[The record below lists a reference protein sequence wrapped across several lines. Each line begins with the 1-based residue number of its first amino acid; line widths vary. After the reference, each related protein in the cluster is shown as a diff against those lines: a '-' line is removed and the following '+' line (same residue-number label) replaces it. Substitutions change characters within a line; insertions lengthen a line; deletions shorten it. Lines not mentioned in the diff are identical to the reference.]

1 MDSTTGKPGPDA
13 RKRPLGLS
21 RSSLREAFESLPLA
35 AQFRLTA
42 VAAVTVTMVIVL
54 IIGALWDTRIARDE
68 ALELAR
74 TKTES
79 MAERLGAAG
88 GGALDNLEGHPEI
101 LAATFQLQDGNVLQR
116 YARAGAADHGSAA
129 TRAALAWTSRPSGW
143 LHAIK
148 GYLALEPIY
157 VERPVQLHRQLT
169 GSVSVVIDHRWIWG
183 HIWHR
188 IGQVPIAILLG
199 CLVAWVAA
207 NLLRRQVAEPL
218 AQLAETTRVPGMEPG
233 EEAGPQGER
242 RKARRRRNELTE
254 LAANFD
260 ALARQLAE
268 YEGTISTVR
277 NSASQQII
285 DRTREVEAKLRRA
298 EMLVRSKDDFLANMS
313 HEIRTPMN
321 GVLGMAELLAG
332 TDLDKRQ
339 RRFVDSMRAAA
350 ETMMGIINDIL
361 DDSKIEAG
369 KMDLVTEPFEV
380 RELAEQAGQLYAGQ
394 AERKKLEIICR
405 IEPTVPSTVVGDA
418 LRLRQVLGNL
428 LSNAVKY
435 TERGEVEIR
444 VGLDDMRDG
453 QCRLHFSIRDTG
465 PGIPDPE
472 HSGVFEPF
480 HQLDNG
486 TRQGGTGL
494 GLSIATRLVKL
505 MGGERIDLSSEV
517 GQGSTFSFVL
527 PFEVKEAA
535 PVPNR
540 ASDEFSGLRVL
551 VVDDNPNCY
560 MLLEEM
566 LSNWSAEVTVLNRA
580 KLLADRLQHAV
591 AHNKPYNVVVLDHSL
606 PDATTDELLRVIRLD
621 PATAG
626 TYVVL
631 LSALDFDPSYEGTRV
646 IAPDVCIAK
655 PVRQALMRGA
665 LAASREPRQAMQAP
679 PVPQQGKPAA
689 EVTPRMSLGLHV
701 LVVDDNII
709 NREVAVAMLEEFG
722 CTVVLADEGR
732 GAVAHAE
739 HERFDLILMDCQM
752 PGMNGYDATEAIR
765 ADEARRNLR
774 RTPIVALTANVMAR
788 DRERAMK
795 SGMDSFLAKPFKAA
809 QLLEVLQPI
818 AEERGQSVTA
828 TTVTSAPPAPAAAE
842 PVAAAPPA
850 AAPAAVVEP
859 AAAEP
864 APEPAKPAPAFNQT
878 LTLIPASALTEA
890 VSEAAPEP
898 PLNAAAALAV
908 LEATGTHPAPISRLP
923 VLDLEQVQSIRGLG
937 KPQLFERMCEMLY
950 TTSKEAFG
958 RLDAAI
964 ADGNLEEVAA
974 AAHALKSPVS
984 NLGGRRLADL
994 LERCEVAALEGA
1006 DIAVVR
1012 RSAAGLKAHYAA
1024 LVAALQSET
1033 RRGTATG

>member
-1 MDSTTGKPGPDA
+1 MDRSTGKTRPDA
-13 RKRPLGLS
+13 QSQTFKASLN
-21 RSSLREAFESLPLA
+21 SLREAFESLSLA

-54 IIGALWDTRIARDE
+54 FIGALWDTRIARDA
-68 ALELAR
+68 ALALAH

-79 MAERLGAAG
+79 MAARLSATG

-101 LAATFQLQDGNVLQR
+101 LTAVLQLEGGNVLQR
-116 YARAGAADHGSAA
+116 YVRADTATDHSAA
-129 TRAALAWTSRPSGW
+129 TRTALEWTAKPDGW
-143 LHAIK
+143 MHAVR

-157 VERPVQLHRQLT
+157 VEQPVQLGPKLAGT
-169 GSVSVVIDHRWIWG
+169 VSVVVDHRWIWN
-183 HIWHR
+183 HVWHR
-188 IGQVPIAILLG
+188 IGQVPIALLLG
-199 CLVAWVAA
+199 CLVAWLAA

-218 AQLAETTRVPGMEPG
+218 AQLAETTRIPGTESGSGDP
-233 EEAGPQGER
+233 PHGER

-254 LAANFD
+254 LASNFD
-260 ALARQLAE
+260 ALAHQLAE
-268 YEGTISTVR
+268 YEGMISTAR

-285 DRTREVEAKLRRA
+285 DRTRELEANLRRA
-298 EMLVRSKDDFLANMS
+298 EALTRSKDDFLANMS

-380 RELAEQAGQLYAGQ
+380 RELAEQAGQLYAGP
-394 AERKKLEIICR
+394 AERKKLEMICR
-405 IEPTVPSTVVGDA
+405 IEPTVPSVVAGDA

-435 TERGEVEIR
+435 TEHGEVEIR
-444 VGLDDMRDG
+444 IGLDDMRDG
-453 QCRLHFSIRDTG
+453 QCRLHFSVRDTG

-480 HQLDNG
+480 TQLDNG
-486 TRQGGTGL
+486 TRLGGTGL
-494 GLSIATRLVKL
+494 GLSIATRLVRL
-505 MGGERIDLSSEV
+505 MGGERIDLSSTV

-527 PFEVKEAA
+527 PFEAREAA
-535 PVPNR
+535 PMPNR

-551 VVDDNPNCY
+551 VVDDNPTGY

-580 KLLADRLQHAV
+580 KPLADRLQNA
-591 AHNKPYNVVVLDHSL
+591 AARNKPYDVVVLDHSL
-606 PDATTDELLRVIRLD
+606 PDATTEELLRVIRLD

-631 LSALDFDPSYEGTRV
+631 LSALDFDPAYEGTQV

-655 PVRQALMRGA
+655 PVRQQLMRNA
-665 LAASREPRQAMQAP
+665 LAASRQPRQAAAAP
-679 PVPQQGKPAA
+679 PPPQASKPAVEMA
-689 EVTPRMSLGLHV
+689 PRAALGLHV
-701 LVVDDNII
+701 LVVDDNVI

-722 CTVVLADEGR
+722 CTVVLGDEGR

-752 PGMNGYDATEAIR
+752 PGMNGYDATAAIR
-765 ADEARRNLR
+765 ADEASRGLA

-788 DRERAMK
+788 DRERSLQA
-795 SGMDSFLAKPFKAA
+795 GMDSFLAKPFKSA

-818 AEERGQSVTA
+818 AAARGRSGAVPA
-828 TTVTSAPPAPAAAE
+828 PAPAATAE
-842 PVAAAPPA
+842 LK
-850 AAPAAVVEP
+850 AV
-859 AAAEP
+859 
-864 APEPAKPAPAFNQT
+864 
-878 LTLIPASALTEA
+878 
-890 VSEAAPEP
+890 APEP
-898 PLNAAAALAV
+898 PTPSAAQEQSAARATDTITLMPAEALEEAV
-908 LEATGTHPAPISRLP
+908 AAPVLDAPATQALLESTGTHPAPISRLP

-937 KPQLFERMCEMLY
+937 KPMVFERMCEMLY
-950 TTSKEAFG
+950 GMSKDAFA
-958 RLDAAI
+958 RLDGAMTDA
-964 ADGNLEEVAA
+964 NLEAVAA

-994 LERCEVAALEGA
+994 LERCETAALEGA

-1024 LVAALQSET
+1024 LVAALQAET
-1033 RRGTATG
+1033 RRGTGTG

>member
-1 MDSTTGKPGPDA
+1 MDPATGKTGPA
-13 RKRPLGLS
+13 TRKRPFEAS
-21 RSSLREAFESLPLA
+21 RNSLREAFEALPLA
-35 AQFRLTA
+35 AQFRLTS

-54 IIGALWDTRIARDE
+54 ILGALWDTRIARDE

-74 TKTES
+74 TKTGS
-79 MAERLGAAG
+79 MAARLGAAG
-88 GGALDNLEGHPEI
+88 GGALDNLEGHPAI
-101 LAATFQLQDGNVLQR
+101 LAATFQLQDGHVLQR
-116 YARAGAADHGSAA
+116 YVRPGAADDLSG
-129 TRAALAWTSRPSGW
+129 TTQAALAWTSQPAGV
-143 LHAIK
+143 LHALK
-148 GYLALEPIY
+148 RYLALEPIY
-157 VERPVQLHRQLT
+157 VASPVELHRQLT
-169 GSVSVVIDHRWIWG
+169 GSVSVVIDHRWIWS
-183 HIWHR
+183 HVWHR
-188 IGQVPIAILLG
+188 VGQVPIAILLG
-199 CLVAWVAA
+199 CLIAWAAA

-218 AQLAETTRVPGMEPG
+218 AQLAETTRPHNIDAADDTGTP
-233 EEAGPQGER
+233 AGSR
-242 RKARRRRNELTE
+242 RTRPRHNELTA

-268 YEGTISTVR
+268 YEGTMSSVR
-277 NSASQQII
+277 SAASQHIV
-285 DRTREVEAKLRRA
+285 DRTREIETKLRRA

-369 KMDLVTEPFEV
+369 KMDLVTEPFDV
-380 RELAEQAGQLYAGQ
+380 RELAEQAGQLYSGQ
-394 AERKKLEIICR
+394 AERKKLEMICR
-405 IEPTVPSTVVGDA
+405 IEPTVPSVVAGDA

-435 TERGEVEIR
+435 TERGEIEIR
-444 VGLDDMRDG
+444 VGLDDSRDG
-453 QCRLHFSIRDTG
+453 QCRLHFSVRDTG

-505 MGGERIDLSSEV
+505 MGGERIELTSKV

-527 PFEVKEAA
+527 PFEIREAA

-540 ASDEFSGLRVL
+540 ASDEFTGLRVL

-566 LSNWSAEVTVLNRA
+566 LANWSAEVTVLNRA
-580 KLLADRLQHAV
+580 KPVADRLQQAV
-591 AHNKPYNVVVLDHSL
+591 ARNKPFDVIVLDHSL
-606 PDATTDELLRVIRLD
+606 PDATTDEMLRLVRLD

-655 PVRQALMRGA
+655 PVRQQLMRNA
-665 LAASREPRQAMQAP
+665 LAASREPRQALAAP
-679 PVPQQGKPAA
+679 SAPEPGKVAA
-689 EVTPRMSLGLHV
+689 PVTPSVSLGLHV

-722 CTVVLADEGR
+722 CTAVLADEGR

-765 ADEARRNLR
+765 ADEAKRGLR

-788 DRERAMK
+788 DRDRAVQA
-795 SGMDSFLAKPFKAA
+795 GMDGFLAKPFKAA
-809 QLLEVLQPI
+809 QLFEVLQPI
-818 AEERGQSVTA
+818 AAARGWTPAAAIERA
-828 TTVTSAPPAPAAAE
+828 TPPAPTVVPSAT
-842 PVAAAPPA
+842 PAAPPPQGTPAPVLKMA
-850 AAPAAVVEP
+850 ARAPAV
-859 AAAEP
+859 
-864 APEPAKPAPAFNQT
+864 PEPAVTET
-878 LTLIPASALTEA
+878 LTLIPPSALAEA
-890 VSEAAPEP
+890 VPEP
-898 PLNAAAALAV
+898 PLDAAATQAV
-908 LEATGTHPAPISRLP
+908 LESTGTYPAPISRLP
-923 VLDLEQVQSIRGLG
+923 VLDLEQVASIRGLG

-950 TTSKEAFG
+950 ATSKDAFA

-964 ADGNLEEVAA
+964 ADGNLEDVAA

-994 LERCEVAALEGA
+994 LERCEVAAREGA
-1006 DIAVVR
+1006 DMTAVR
-1012 RSAAGLKAHYAA
+1012 RSTAGLKAHYAA
-1024 LVAALQSET
+1024 LVAALQGET
-1033 RRGTATG
+1033 RRNTGTG

>member
-1 MDSTTGKPGPDA
+1 MESTTGKPGPA
-13 RKRPLGLS
+13 ATKRPRAGS
-21 RSSLREAFESLPLA
+21 RNSLREAFEALPLA

-54 IIGALWDTRIARDE
+54 ILGALWDTRIARDA

-74 TKTES
+74 TKTTS

-88 GGALDNLEGHPEI
+88 GGALDNLEGHPE
-101 LAATFQLQDGNVLQR
+101 LLGATFRLQDGNVLQR
-116 YARAGAADHGSAA
+116 YVRADADGSSATLTALGWTARPAGA
-129 TRAALAWTSRPSGW
+129 W
-143 LHAIK
+143 HAVK
-148 GYLALEPIY
+148 RYLALEPIY
-157 VERPVQLHRQLT
+157 VASPVQLHRQLSGT
-169 GSVSVVIDHRWIWG
+169 VSVVIDHRWIWG
-183 HIWHR
+183 HVWHR
-188 IGQVPIAILLG
+188 IGQVPVAILLG

-218 AQLAETTRVPGMEPG
+218 AQLAETTRPPGSGTTPHAGARDEP
-233 EEAGPQGER
+233 R
-242 RKARRRRNELTE
+242 RVRRRNELTE

-268 YEGTISTVR
+268 YEGMMSTVR
-277 NSASQQII
+277 NSASQHIV
-285 DRTREVEAKLRRA
+285 DRTREIEAQLRRA
-298 EMLVRSKDDFLANMS
+298 EALTRSKDEFLANMS

-394 AERKKLEIICR
+394 AERKKLEMICR
-405 IEPTVPSTVVGDA
+405 IEPTVPSVVAGDA

-453 QCRLHFSIRDTG
+453 QCRLHFSVRDTG

-505 MGGERIDLSSEV
+505 MGGERIDLSSTV

-527 PFEVKEAA
+527 PFAVREAA

-540 ASDEFSGLRVL
+540 ASDEFGGLRVL

-580 KLLADRLQHAV
+580 KPVADRLQNAV
-591 AHNKPYNVVVLDHSL
+591 ARNRPFDVVVLDHSL
-606 PDATTDELLRVIRLD
+606 PDATTEELLRLIRLD

-655 PVRQALMRGA
+655 PVRQQLMRNA
-665 LAASREPRQAMQAP
+665 LVACREPRQALPAL
-679 PVPQQGKPAA
+679 PVPGPGRLGV
-689 EVTPRMSLGLHV
+689 EVTPRATLGLHV

-709 NREVAVAMLEEFG
+709 NREVAVAMLEDLG

-765 ADEARRNLR
+765 ADEARRSLR

-788 DRERAMK
+788 DRERAVT
-795 SGMDSFLAKPFKAA
+795 SGMDGFLAKPFKAA
-809 QLLEVLQPI
+809 QLLDVLQPI
-818 AEERGQSVTA
+818 ATARGWSPKA
-828 TTVTSAPPAPAAAE
+828 ADEHHAPLAPAAAE
-842 PVAAAPPA
+842 PP
-850 AAPAAVVEP
+850 APATETITLIPPSALAE

-864 APEPAKPAPAFNQT
+864 
-878 LTLIPASALTEA
+878 
-890 VSEAAPEP
+890 
-898 PLNAAAALAV
+898 PLDAAATQAL
-908 LEATGTHPAPISRLP
+908 LESTGTHPGPISRLP
-923 VLDLEQVQSIRGLG
+923 VLDLEQVQSIRDLG
-937 KPQLFERMCEMLY
+937 KPQLFERMCEMLFAS
-950 TTSKEAFG
+950 SKEAFG
-958 RLDAAI
+958 CLDAAI
-964 ADGNLEEVAA
+964 AAGDLEEVAA

-994 LERCEVAALEGA
+994 LERCEVAAREGA
-1006 DIAVVR
+1006 DLASVR

-1024 LVAALQSET
+1024 LVAALQGET
-1033 RRGTATG
+1033 RRGTGTG